1 MVPTIQPGSHVIV
14 DRTAYRQ
21 GAPQRFDIVVFV
33 PPDDRKSHYAF
44 RVVGL
49 PGEHVQLDATGVSVD
64 GKPVKPPDGLAYVA
78 FTRPEHKTVSDI
90 TLGQREYFLLGGTAG
105 SSDPSQGMIS
115 CGRSQGSNHPLLITA
130 TPTRRT
136 RRRRSGGFWTT
147 ATRTEAHQPDG
158 PQGEGTE
165 MPNRFEGSDPTTLQ
179 R

>member
-1 MVPTIQPGSHVIV
+1 MAIASLVVLSGCTTRFLMPSRSMVPTIQPGSHVIV

-90 TLGQREYFLLGGTAG
+90 TLGQREYFLLGDNPQHARDSRFFGPVPRDDILWKVTRIEPPAADYR
-105 SSDPSQGMIS
+105 DPHAADQAAAE
-115 CGRSQGSNHPLLITA
+115 RWLLDHGYT
-130 TPTRRT
+130 
-136 RRRRSGGFWTT
+136 
-147 ATRTEAHQPDG
+147 H
-158 PQGEGTE
+158 
-165 MPNRFEGSDPTTLQ
+165 
-179 R
+179 